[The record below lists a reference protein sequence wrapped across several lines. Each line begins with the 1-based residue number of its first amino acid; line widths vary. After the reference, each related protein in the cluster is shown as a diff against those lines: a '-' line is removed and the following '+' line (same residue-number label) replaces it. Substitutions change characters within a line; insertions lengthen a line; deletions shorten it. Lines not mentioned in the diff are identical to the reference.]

1 MALPKNKEEMIERGM
16 VPLGQPGNEERD
28 AAVRAKTK
36 GVSSEKASISQKVL
50 RIKDG
55 TTKDVDKAIMEL
67 VRNPEASAVQITK
80 ISNKILE
87 RFEEMSTKNQIALF
101 KVLNDRYKTLFGG
114 KLSVDA
120 DIKMN
125 TTDVILNRLAA
136 WKQEEAGKT
145 PTEYKAPTQDGE
157 VPLTESGNRYKDDE
171 ALATWK
177 KAQAPQES
185 EVEEGYEEVNPEVAR
200 T

>member
-125 TTDVILNRLAA
+125 TTDKVMERLAA
-136 WKQEEAGKT
+136 WKTNGT
-145 PTEYKAPTQDGE
+145 
-157 VPLTESGNRYKDDE
+157 
-171 ALATWK
+171 
-177 KAQAPQES
+177 S
-185 EVEEGYEEVNPEVAR
+185 EIIKPEVVAA
-200 T
+200 